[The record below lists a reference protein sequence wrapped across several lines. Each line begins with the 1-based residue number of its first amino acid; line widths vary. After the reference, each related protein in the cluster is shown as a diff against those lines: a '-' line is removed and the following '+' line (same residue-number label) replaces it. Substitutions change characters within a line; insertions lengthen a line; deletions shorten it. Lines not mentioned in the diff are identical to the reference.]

1 MRHISQY
8 IIAMQV
14 WLHILEVQIF
24 QWNPAVHEVID
35 PFGPDTGQQAAFLF
49 FRLDAKQQTQI
60 V

>member
-1 MRHISQY
+1 
-8 IIAMQV
+8 MQV